1 MSSFDE
7 DNSWMQYK
15 PNAKFLPVVE
25 GKTAECP
32 AAGTTD
38 FENLETPIFSKRQI
52 TLRIPSIYKGNLMHV
67 AVNKNWLVC
76 VLDTQQTILLR
87 FFLPR
92 ALPPGEIA
100 LEKYLAGY
108 AISKVFLDYTGHHTL
123 IPLVPQT
130 PGLSADFLYIHANG
144 PKVRRVEKFIGHEI
158 TSVAFNRYM
167 GTESSTGPI
176 LLGTSEGLIFET
188 ELVQDGS
195 SPLYRKQ
202 LYDLGLGRTKYPITS
217 LELLRLP
224 NTNKYMVIATTT
236 DSIYTFQ
243 ENAKSDDRYL
253 QFIFANYVNGQ
264 QIHGPKIVDTE
275 FGNSLLQLY
284 GEPNE
289 KLPKQWAWLC
299 GSGIRFG
306 EISTEERSSNVLLG
320 DNLISFDY
328 KQYKYLSYEQRRQ
341 NAPRALALTEYHA
354 LLLYSDH
361 ITGICLL
368 NEKVV
373 YEEYFH
379 EQMGK
384 LLNLMR
390 DPFTGIIYVYTEK
403 FFFNF
408 KITDEQRDIW
418 RIYLD
423 KGQYDLAEI
432 YAAEQP
438 EHLDTVLTK
447 KADAAFEKG
456 DYNIAADFYA
466 ESSKPFEQVSLKFMK
481 LENKKPI
488 IRYVKKRLA
497 KLDNDPEKISV
508 LVVWLID
515 LYLTQ
520 INYPRRSA
528 QERAEWQSEFDE
540 FMQGARVADS
550 ARQNKEAIRNLLK
563 EHADVHNIAQFA
575 IANGDYEEVI
585 EQQIG
590 VEKFKDA
597 LHTLTQQDN
606 LQLYYKYCPILME
619 YVPHETIATLMSQ
632 GRKLDIK
639 ELIPTLVV
647 QETEKHIDEI
657 IKYLEYA
664 IYKLGETN
672 QAVHNYIIH
681 LYAKYKPSKVITYLE
696 NEGQDLS
703 LIHYE
708 INYAMFQCQQ
718 FNVKVASVFLMCLN
732 MMWAAAVEL
741 ALTFDLKLAKE
752 TASKPPKEEDR
763 ERMWLAI
770 AQHEIQGTNDVK
782 KALDLLKECDLLRI
796 EDLLPFF
803 SDFEKIDD
811 FKETICAALKDY
823 NQKILELKHEMD
835 ECDKQAMRALKDLQ
849 NVRERSMRISAQEC
863 CSLCDSFLLVKP
875 FFVFFCGHKFHSD
888 CIEKQILPSLSS
900 DQSRRLAMLKQQL
913 EALVTQSMAMDY
925 NSDILLEQRAELK
938 TEIEEII
945 AADCYFCGV
954 MIEMIDQ
961 PFVADWDQVNV
972 DWE

>member
-15 PNAKFLPVVE
+15 PSAKFLPVVD
-25 GKTAECP
+25 GKTADCP

-38 FENLETPIFSKRQI
+38 YYKLETPIFSKRQI
-52 TLRIPSIYKGNLMHV
+52 TLRIPSNYKGNLMHV
-67 AVNKNWLVC
+67 AVNKRWLIC

-144 PKVRRVEKFIGHEI
+144 PKVRRVEKFKDHEI

-176 LLGTSEGLIFET
+176 LLGTSRGLIFET
-188 ELVQDGS
+188 ELVQDGL

-202 LYDLGLGRTKYPITS
+202 VYDLGLGRTKYPITG

-224 NTNKYMVIATTT
+224 NTNRFMVIATAP
-236 DSIYTFQ
+236 DCIYTFQ
-243 ENAKSDDRYL
+243 ENCKSDDRSL

-264 QIHGPKIVDTE
+264 QIHGAEMVETE
-275 FGNSLLQLY
+275 LSYSVLQLY

-306 EISTEERSSNVLLG
+306 EISTEERSPNVLLG
-320 DNLISFDY
+320 DNLISLDY
-328 KQYKYLSYEQRRQ
+328 KQYKHLSYEERRQ

-373 YEEYFH
+373 YEEFFH

-384 LLNLMR
+384 LLGLMR
-390 DPFTGIIYVYTEK
+390 DPFTGTIYVYTDK
-403 FFFNF
+403 MFFNF

-418 RIYLD
+418 RIYLE

-447 KADAAFEKG
+447 KADAAFKKG
-456 DYNIAADFYA
+456 DYNVAADFYA
-466 ESSKPFEQVSLKFMK
+466 ETTKHFEQISLKFMK
-481 LENKKPI
+481 LENKGPI

-497 KLDNDPEKISV
+497 MVGNDPDTISV

-540 FMQGARVADS
+540 FMQAARVADC

-563 EHADVHNIAQFA
+563 EHADVHNISQFA

-585 EQQIG
+585 DQQIG
-590 VEKFKDA
+590 VNKFKDA

-606 LQLYYKYCPILME
+606 LELYYKYCPILME

-639 ELIPTLVV
+639 ELIPTLII
-647 QETEKHIDEI
+647 QESEKHIEEI
-657 IKYLEYA
+657 IRYLEYA
-664 IYKLGETN
+664 IYKLGETHET
-672 QAVHNYIIH
+672 VHNYIIH
-681 LYAKYKPSKVITYLE
+681 LYAKYKPSKVIIYLE

-708 INYAMFQCQQ
+708 INYAMLQCQH
-718 FNVKVASVFLMCLN
+718 FHVNVATVFLMCLN
-732 MMWAAAVEL
+732 EMWAAAVEL

-752 TASKPPKEEDR
+752 TASKPQLEEDR
-763 ERMWLAI
+763 EKMWLVI

-782 KALDLLKECDLLRI
+782 KALDLLKECELLRI

-811 FKETICAALKDY
+811 FKEAICEALRDY

-835 ECDKQAMRALKDLQ
+835 ECDKQAMRVLKDLQ
-849 NVRERSMRISAQEC
+849 NCRARSIRINAQETC
-863 CSLCDSFLLVKP
+863 NLCETFLLVKP
-875 FFVFFCGHKFHSD
+875 FFVFVCGHKFHSD
-888 CIEKQILPSLSS
+888 CIEKQILPTLSR
-900 DQSRRLAMLKQQL
+900 DQSHQLATLKQQL
-913 EALVTQSMAMDY
+913 ETLLTQSMPMD
-925 NSDILLEQRAELK
+925 NDAAVVQIQRAEIK
-938 TEIEEII
+938 TEIENII

-961 PFVADWDQVNV
+961 PFVSDWDQVNV
-972 DWE
+972 DWD